1 MKKLAIT
8 LSDEIFSYLE
18 EIRADEF
25 CPRSKSR
32 EIGLLIRQAWLQ
44 LQEEKRELTPAELSV
59 EMKINALRYEKMFIS
74 RQAKKASEAANYVVP
89 CADQRIIQFPVR
101 QIGQFSGGA

>member
-1 MKKLAIT
+1 MKKIAIT
-8 LSDEIFSYLE
+8 LSDEDFSRLE
-18 EIRADEF
+18 EIRADEL

-32 EIGLLIRQAWLQ
+32 QIGWLIKQEWER

-74 RQAKKASEAANYVVP
+74 R
-89 CADQRIIQFPVR
+89 
-101 QIGQFSGGA
+101 